1 MNIIIENLKK
11 KIKEDKR
18 KLIIYNIFDRII
30 SLTITFLNLIVISIA
45 IYILARLIKLNQS
58 GERSSVFF
66 IILAFVICT
75 IVSFFLNI
83 VLIVYKE
90 NTRLALY
97 KKVKNTLIYLV
108 VKYNNKIIDEKELAQ
123 LSQILWD
130 KVNLKQKIVIT
141 HLIKNSLESG
151 AK

>member
-18 KLIIYNIFDRII
+18 KLIIYNIVDRII
-30 SLTITFLNLIVISIA
+30 GLAITFLNLIVISIA
-45 IYILARLIKLNQS
+45 IYILSRLIKLNQS

-83 VLIVYKE
+83 FLIVYKE
-90 NTRLALY
+90 NTRLTLY

>member
-18 KLIIYNIFDRII
+18 KLIIYNIVDRII
-30 SLTITFLNLIVISIA
+30 GLAITFLNLIVISIA

-83 VLIVYKE
+83 FLIVYKE
-90 NTRLALY
+90 NTRLGLY